1 MNERIKELRLKLG
14 LSQDEFGRRL
24 GVTRGAITNIELNKV
39 EPKPLFIDLM
49 CREFHVNEIWLRTGE
64 GEMFLPQDRS
74 ELIAQEVNRFMAE
87 HPDSFRQR
95 FISLL
100 VRLDDKQ
107 WETLADY
114 ARLLVDAHDAFISS
128 SPNTPDR
135 NPTIEERVEAYRQEL
150 LAEEKGA
157 DESSPSPPDAK
168 NA

>member
-49 CREFHVNEIWLRTGE
+49 CREFHVNESWLRTGE
-64 GEMFLPQDRS
+64 GEMFQPKSRND
-74 ELIAQEVNRFMAE
+74 EL
-87 HPDSFRQR
+87 
-95 FISLL
+95 L
-100 VRLDDKQ
+100 
-107 WETLADY
+107 DY
-114 ARLLVDAHDAFISS
+114 ARRLAEGDPGSIRAKILTAMTRLTDAQWEVLAQVAAQFLAEAQSQPSHE
-128 SPNTPDR
+128 
-135 NPTIEERVEAYRQEL
+135 PTIDERDEAYRQEL

-157 DESSPSPPDAK
+157 DGSSPSPPAA

>member
-49 CREFHVNEIWLRTGE
+49 CREFNVSETWLRTGE
-64 GEMFLPQDRS
+64 GKMFVSRGRS
-74 ELIAQEVNRFMAE
+74 EAIAQEVNRFMAD
-87 HPDSFRQR
+87 HPDSFRER
-95 FISLL
+95 LISLL
-100 VRLDDKQ
+100 IRLDEKQ
-107 WETLADY
+107 WEILEQY
-114 ARLLVDAHDAFISS
+114 ARQLVDDHDHEPS
-128 SPNTPDR
+128 
-135 NPTIEERVEAYRQEL
+135 IEERVESYRQEL

-157 DESSPSPPDAK
+157 EESSPSQQDAK

>member
-49 CREFHVNEIWLRTGE
+49 CREFHVNESWLRTGE
-64 GEMFLPQDRS
+64 GEMFQPKSRND
-74 ELIAQEVNRFMAE
+74 EL
-87 HPDSFRQR
+87 
-95 FISLL
+95 L
-100 VRLDDKQ
+100 
-107 WETLADY
+107 DY
-114 ARLLVDAHDAFISS
+114 ARRLAEGDPGSIRAKILTAMTRLTDAQWEVLAQVAAQFLAEAQSQPSHE
-128 SPNTPDR
+128 
-135 NPTIEERVEAYRQEL
+135 PTIDERVEAYRQEL

-157 DESSPSPPDAK
+157 DGSSPSPPAA